1 MTANRVNALKLELYA
16 GCALPAF
23 GEKPKDGLNLECC
36 DERDERAHYHL
47 VVDHPLFRVLEE
59 LERATRKLRHVG
71 F

>member
-1 MTANRVNALKLELYA
+1 
-16 GCALPAF
+16 
-23 GEKPKDGLNLECC
+23 
-36 DERDERAHYHL
+36 L